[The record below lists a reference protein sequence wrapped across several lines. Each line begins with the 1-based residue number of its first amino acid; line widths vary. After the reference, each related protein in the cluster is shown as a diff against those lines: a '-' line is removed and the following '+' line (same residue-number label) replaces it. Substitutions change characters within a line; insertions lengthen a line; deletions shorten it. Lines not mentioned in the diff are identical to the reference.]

1 MNPPSDPL
9 TVDQGG
15 DVSPAGGRRR
25 TLWVGLGVGVIAAAV
40 VLAGIV
46 LAGWQRPP
54 SEDSAEAGFARDM
67 QVHHAQAVEMA
78 FLLRDRTND
87 PVMRII
93 ALDIITTQQQQIG
106 QMYGWLRMWGLP
118 QSSSQPAMAWMAGAS
133 GHGAMSMGSTPPA
146 ATTASANMP
155 GMATREEM
163 DALRESQGRAAETL
177 FLQLMIRHHRG
188 GIAMAE
194 SARALASD
202 PNVVLLADAIAS
214 SQAAEITQMETL
226 LAERVTQ
233 SGP

>member
-1 MNPPSDPL
+1 VNPPSDQL
-9 TVDQGG
+9 TVDQDG
-15 DVSPAGGRRR
+15 DVSPGDGRRR

-46 LAGWQRPP
+46 LAGSQRPP
-54 SEDSAEAGFARDM
+54 SDDSAEAGFARDM

-78 FLLRDRTND
+78 FLLRDRTRD

-93 ALDIITTQQQQIG
+93 ALDIITTQQQQMG

-118 QSSSQPAMAWMAGAS
+118 QSSPQPAMAWMAGAS

-146 ATTASANMP
+146 GRMATANMP

-163 DALRESQGRAAETL
+163 DALGESQGRAAETL

-194 SARALASD
+194 SARGLASD

-214 SQAAEITQMETL
+214 SQAAEITQMEAL